1 MRMAPDFEL
10 PDLSGEPW
18 KLSEALKNG
27 PVLLVFFKVSCPT
40 CQLTLPFLER
50 FDSPQV
56 IAVSQDDA
64 AGTRGFGTKLRT
76 VLDTPRTYPVS
87 NAYGITHVPALFLV
101 ESDGRISD
109 SVEGFS
115 KANLEK
121 WGARFGVA
129 PFHPGEQVPALRPG

>member
-18 KLSEALKNG
+18 KLSYALKDG
-27 PVLLVFFKVSCPT
+27 PVLLVFFKISCPT

-56 IAVSQDDA
+56 VAISQDDA
-64 AGTRGFGTKLRT
+64 GGTRGFGTKLRT

-101 ESDGRISD
+101 ET
-109 SVEGFS
+109 
-115 KANLEK
+115 
-121 WGARFGVA
+121 
-129 PFHPGEQVPALRPG
+129 